1 MSGVAAHYGR
11 VRGVLDQITEALES
25 MGLDPA
31 TGVDPAVLAPADE
44 FHLGGHEAT
53 MALTTSLEIDTDSK
67 VLDVGSGLG
76 GPAREMAR
84 TYGCHVTGIDLQ
96 PEFVYA
102 AEGLSL
108 MTGMEGSTSFEVG
121 DVTGLDHSDDAFD
134 AATMLHVGMNVPNK
148 PGLFSAVAAALR
160 PGGRFGIYDVMRTA
174 GTDADLGFPLPFAAD
189 AGDSHLAT
197 SDEYVAALE
206 NAGLTIVHVIER
218 ADLVGRVIRRAADGP
233 RTALNLGLVM
243 GPEFPTM
250 FANLR
255 DAVTNGLLS
264 PIEIVAQKPST

>member
-1 MSGVAAHYGR
+1 
-11 VRGVLDQITEALES
+11 VLDQITDALES

-31 TGVDPAVLAPADE
+31 TGVDPAVLAPVDE

-53 MALTTSLEIDTDSK
+53 IALTASLGIDTDSA
-67 VLDVGSGLG
+67 VLDVGCGLG

-84 TYGCHVTGIDLQ
+84 TYGCHVTGIDLA

-121 DVTGLDHSDDAFD
+121 DVTVLDRTDRAFD
-134 AATMLHVGMNVPNK
+134 AATMIHVGMNVPDK
-148 PGLFSAVAAALR
+148 PGLFGAIAAALR
-160 PGGRFGIYDVMRTA
+160 PGGRFGIYDIMRTA
-174 GTDADLGFPLPFAAD
+174 GTDIDLGFPLPFAAD
-189 AGDSHLAT
+189 EKDIHLAT
-197 SDEYVAALE
+197 SDDYVAALE
-206 NAGLTIVHVIER
+206 GAGLSIAHVIER
-218 ADLVGRVIRRAADGP
+218 GDLVGRVIRRAADGP

-250 FANLR
+250 FSNLR
-255 DAVTNGLLS
+255 AAVEGGFVQ
-264 PIEIVAQKPST
+264 PIEIVAEK

>member
-11 VRGVLDQITEALES
+11 VRGVLDQITQALES

-31 TGVDPAVLAPADE
+31 TGVDPSVLAPADE

-53 MALTTSLEIDTDSK
+53 MALTSSLGIDTDSS
-67 VLDVGSGLG
+67 VLDVGCGVG

-84 TYGCHVTGIDLQ
+84 AYGCHVTGIDLA

-108 MTGMEGSTSFEVG
+108 MTGMEASTSFEVG
-121 DVTGLDHSDDAFD
+121 DVTVLDRGECSFD
-134 AATMLHVGMNVPNK
+134 AATMLHVGMNVPDK

-160 PGGRFGIYDVMRTA
+160 PGGRFGVYDIMRT
-174 GTDADLGFPLPFAAD
+174 GEGELGYPQPFAGNAS
-189 AGDSHLAT
+189 DSHLAGP
-197 SDEYVAALE
+197 DDYVAALE
-206 NAGLTIVHVIER
+206 SAGLEIVHVLDRSE
-218 ADLVGRVIRRAADGP
+218 LVGRVIKRAAEGP
-233 RTALNLGLVM
+233 ASPLNLGLVM
-243 GPEFPTM
+243 GPESPTM

-255 DAVTNGLLS
+255 DALRGGLLT
-264 PIEIVAQKPST
+264 PVEIVAEKSMA